1 MPRRTSVGTQD
12 SSKIKNTLLISDMTY
27 SELEREEAVRIK
39 RQQDIIKREKEE
51 LAAQK
56 KVFE

>member
-1 MPRRTSVGTQD
+1 
-12 SSKIKNTLLISDMTY
+12 MTY

-39 RQQDIIKREKEE
+39 RQQDIIKREKDE